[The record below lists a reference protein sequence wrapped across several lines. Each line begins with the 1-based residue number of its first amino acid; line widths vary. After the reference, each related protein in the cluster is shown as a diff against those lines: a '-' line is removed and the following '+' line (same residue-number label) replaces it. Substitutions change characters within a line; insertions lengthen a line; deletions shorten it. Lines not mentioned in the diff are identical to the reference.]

1 MRTWM
6 MSWQFP
12 LKRPIFSIFYQ
23 NHSPVLHIWRILI
36 LMQCNSLIMLYD
48 LFEQAFWSF
57 LWSPWW
63 SNYSKPGLY
72 MEEIWIQNLI
82 TALLFT
88 KNYVVNL
95 QNLQKQASN
104 RHHKYWDF
112 ILPSLRFTLYKLP
125 LRSQETHHQFS
136 PFQETKKNIFWWWQ
150 SLWICP

>member
-1 MRTWM
+1 MNDVMAVSFEETY
-6 MSWQFP
+6 FF
-12 LKRPIFSIFYQ
+12 IFLSKSLASFAHMA
-23 NHSPVLHIWRILI
+23 NT

-48 LFEQAFWSF
+48 LFEQAFCSF

-63 SNYSKPGLY
+63 RNYSKPGLY

-136 PFQETKKNIFWWWQ
+136 PFQETKKNIFSWWQ